1 MRGHVI
7 TDTGGLR
14 GNIITDTGAYKK
26 HTNKTDTRVF
36 TEARWHRWYWDDVI
50 IDKVGFYLKCD
61 KKTDIWMLFSMNLQN
76 MLPWTY

>member
-26 HTNKTDTRVF
+26 HTNTTDTRVF
-36 TEARWHRWYWDDVI
+36 TEAR
-50 IDKVGFYLKCD
+50 
-61 KKTDIWMLFSMNLQN
+61 
-76 MLPWTY
+76 